1 MVRPPQ
7 LATILIFNIGRTL
20 QGVMGAALIALG
32 ARNFLSRNGHL
43 SGLYSGEWYNANS
56 NRPLLE
62 GSGFAS
68 DTEFQ

>member
-32 ARNFLSRNGHL
+32 TRNFLSRNGHL
-43 SGLYSGEWYNANS
+43 SGLYSGEW
-56 NRPLLE
+56 
-62 GSGFAS
+62 
-68 DTEFQ
+68 